1 MAISTGAALIGA
13 SVIGG
18 VASSRAQSRA
28 AKSAANAQMAAAD
41 QSAQVQ
47 REMFEATQATL
58 SPFVEA
64 GYGGVEELAAYA
76 EPGLFALEQQA
87 AIAGLMGPEA
97 QAAQIAQIES
107 DPLYQATVRQG
118 EEALLQQASATGG
131 LRGGNIQGA
140 LAQFRPQMLSDQ
152 IAQQYSR
159 LGGFAG
165 LGAEAQSQLA
175 SLGQASAAQQAAAG
189 TAAAGGISSAL
200 TQAGQAQAG
209 GALAAGQARAG
220 LYGIPSQAFGMY
232 VGGKQAGVF

>member
-28 AKSAANAQMAAAD
+28 AKSAASAQMNAAD

-64 GYGGVEELAAYA
+64 GYGATEELAAYA

-131 LRGGNIQGA
+131 VRGGNIQGA

-189 TAAAGGISSAL
+189 TSAAGGISSAL

>member
-28 AKSAANAQMAAAD
+28 AKSAAAAQMGAAD
-41 QSAQVQ
+41 LSAQVQ
-47 REMFEATQATL
+47 REMFQETQATL
-58 SPFVEA
+58 APFVEA
-64 GYGGVEELAAYA
+64 GYGAMEELGAYA

-97 QAAQIAQIES
+97 QQAMISQIES
-107 DPLYQATVRQG
+107 DPLYQAQVRQG
-118 EEALLQQASATGG
+118 EEAILQQASATGG
-131 LRGGNIQGA
+131 LRGGNIQAA
-140 LAQFRPQMLSDQ
+140 LAQFRPQMLSEQ

-165 LGAEAQSQLA
+165 LGAETQSRLA
-175 SLGQASAAQQAAAG
+175 DLGQASAAQQAASSGA
-189 TAAAGGISSAL
+189 TASGISTAL

-220 LYGIPSQAFGMY
+220 MYGLPSQAFGMY
-232 VGGKQAGVF
+232 TAGKEAGIF

>member
-28 AKSAANAQMAAAD
+28 AKSAASAQMNAAD

-64 GYGGVEELAAYA
+64 GYGATEELAAYA
-76 EPGLFALEQQA
+76 EPGLFAMEQQA

-107 DPLYQATVRQG
+107 DPLFQAQIRQG

-131 LRGGNIQGA
+131 VRGGNIQGA
-140 LAQFRPQMLSDQ
+140 LAQFRPQMLSEQ
-152 IAQQYSR
+152 INQQYGR
-159 LGGFAG
+159 LGGFTAM
-165 LGAEAQSQLA
+165 GAQTQQRLA
-175 SLGQASAAQQAAAG
+175 ELGQASAAQTGVAASG
-189 TAAAGGISSAL
+189 AASGIGQAL

-220 LYGIPSQAFGMY
+220 LYGLPSQAFGMY
-232 VGGKQAGVF
+232 AGGKQAGLF